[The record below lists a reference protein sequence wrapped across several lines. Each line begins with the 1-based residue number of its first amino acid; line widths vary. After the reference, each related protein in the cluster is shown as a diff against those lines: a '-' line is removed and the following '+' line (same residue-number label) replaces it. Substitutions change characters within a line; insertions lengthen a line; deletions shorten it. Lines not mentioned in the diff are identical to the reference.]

1 MNLLNAWINNTLIGL
16 KLTFRDRQ
24 AIFWTYAFPLFFLF
38 LFAGIFARGRAEIL
52 LAMLPGLLCI
62 SAMSSGLFGIGITLP
77 AMRERGILRRY
88 RLAPISAWMIIT
100 SGIASNLLVSLST
113 LLMQIAL
120 AKIVYKIEIAGSI
133 FATLV
138 MLIVGALAFFSLG
151 FVVASVADNVK
162 SATVLCNRL
171 FFPLMFLGGAAFP
184 MQFLPPRLQD
194 LARVLPSNYMVDGLY
209 RVMKEGAGL
218 VANLKNL
225 AVLLLSC
232 AVSLVIAAKLFR
244 WEASEKM
251 PLKRKAWAAVI
262 VVIFVGAALFVKR

>member
-1 MNLLNAWINNTLIGL
+1 MSLPNAWINNTLIGL

-38 LFAGIFARGRAEIL
+38 LFAGIFARGRAETL
-52 LAMLPGLLCI
+52 MTMLPGLLCI
-62 SAMSSGLFGIGITLP
+62 SAMSSGLWGIGVTLP

-88 RLAPISAWMIIT
+88 HLAPIGPWMIIT

-120 AKIVYKIEIAGSI
+120 AKIVYKIEIAGGV

-138 MLIVGALAFFSLG
+138 MLVVGALAFFSIG
-151 FVVASVADNVK
+151 FVVASLADNVK
-162 SATVLCNRL
+162 SATVLCNLL

-184 MQFLPPRLQD
+184 LQFLPPKLQD
-194 LARVLPSNYMVDGLY
+194 LARLLPTSYMVDGLH
-209 RVMKEGAGL
+209 RVMKDGEGLAT
-218 VANLKNL
+218 NLNNL

-232 AVSLVIAAKLFR
+232 SVSLVIAAKLFR

-262 VVIFVGAALFVKR
+262 ALIFVGAALFVKR

>member
-1 MNLLNAWINNTLIGL
+1 MNLLNAWTNNTLIGL

-38 LFAGIFARGRAEIL
+38 LFAGIFARGRAAAL
-52 LAMLPGLLCI
+52 LTMLPGLLCI
-62 SAMSSGLFGIGITLP
+62 SAMSSGLFGIGVTLP

-88 RLAPISAWMIIT
+88 RLAPISSWMIIT

-120 AKIVYKIEIAGSI
+120 AKIVYKIEIAGSVL
-133 FATLV
+133 ATLV

-151 FVVASVADNVK
+151 FVVASLAENVR
-162 SATVLCNRL
+162 SATVLCNLL

-209 RVMKEGAGL
+209 RVMKEGAGI

-244 WEASEKM
+244 WEASEKL

-262 VVIFVGAALFVKR
+262 VAIFVGAALFVKR